1 MRIMLQR
8 WRHRDDKGRPHNPS
22 EFRPLP
28 PKRVDLISPGNDNRL
43 PFKRLRATERT
54 QRVISILPP
63 PKMALVKTL
72 NNDSFLH
79 IVPGV
84 VSVST
89 GVLVKIA

>member
-1 MRIMLQR
+1 MRIKLRR

-28 PKRVDLISPGNDNRL
+28 PKRVDLISARNGNRL

-63 PKMALVKTL
+63 PRMALVKTL
-72 NNDSFLH
+72 NNDRFLH

-89 GVLVKIA
+89 GVLEKIA

>member
-1 MRIMLQR
+1 MRIKLQQ

-28 PKRVDLISPGNDNRL
+28 PKRVDLISAQNGNRL

-72 NNDSFLH
+72 NNDTFLH
-79 IVPGV
+79 ISPAVE
-84 VSVST
+84 SASA